1 MEGEALGDGF
11 AAHGGGS
18 SNVKWMEMANNGR
31 GGYGGSNVMLMRTES
46 STDTLVAM
54 LASCSPVALQG
65 AYTGACCVRV
75 RLLSPAA
82 WEAKSL
88 LLLS

>member
-1 MEGEALGDGF
+1 VEGGALGDGF

-54 LASCSPVALQG
+54 LASCSPGCVDRSVLRPSQTTVACSSG
-65 AYTGACCVRV
+65 G
-75 RLLSPAA
+75 
-82 WEAKSL
+82 
-88 LLLS
+88 